1 MSKNHPAQTE
11 LRAVA
16 DMPKKFNE
24 NPLKAIEATQEA
36 VGIYRQAMIDA
47 NDESCR
53 AMYSAILKDCEK
65 HSKILNEEIE
75 LHKNRAQR
83 PPSHSCMCSV
93 R

>member
-1 MSKNHPAQTE
+1 MGVPFRYVKKIQRKSTE
-11 LRAVA
+11 SNRG
-16 DMPKKFNE
+16 DS
-24 NPLKAIEATQEA
+24 EA
-36 VGIYRQAMIDA
+36 VGICRQALIDA

-65 HSKILNEEIE
+65 HSEILNEEIE

>member
-16 DMPKKFNE
+16 DMPKKFKE
-24 NPLKAIEATQEA
+24 NLLKAIEATQEA
-36 VGIYRQAMIDA
+36 VGICRQAMIDA

-65 HSKILNEEIE
+65 HLEIFDEEIE
-75 LHKNRAQR
+75 LRKK
-83 PPSHSCMCSV
+83 
-93 R
+93 